1 MATLSAAVRSE
12 FKKSYAKKLRKEGKI
27 PSVVYGKTVGNES
40 VAVDAG
46 AVSKLFR
53 SEGRNAIINLDI
65 EGKKKYTVMAHEL
78 QFDPLKGT
86 VRHIDFLEINMNEEI
101 DAVVPVVLKGAE
113 VVETGDV
120 VLNNQL
126 SELTVR
132 ALPNDLPSTIEIDV
146 SKLAVGD
153 AIRVS
158 DLADSKKYTVLGDP
172 EDVVVTLSYGTQE
185 AEAPA
190 EEATETADAAAP
202 AADGENAA
210 E

>member
-1 MATLSAAVRSE
+1 MATLNATIRGE
-12 FKKSYAKKLRKEGKI
+12 FKKSYAKKLRNEGKI

-78 QFDPLKGT
+78 QFDSIKGT

-101 DAVVPVVLKGAE
+101 DAVVPVVLQGAE
-113 VVETGDV
+113 AVEAGDV
-120 VLNNQL
+120 VLNHQL

-132 ALPNDLPSTIEIDV
+132 ALPNDLPSTIEVDV

-158 DLADSKKYTVLGDP
+158 DLASGTSKYTILGDP
-172 EDVVVTLSYGTQE
+172 EEVIVTLSYG
-185 AEAPA
+185 AKVA
-190 EEATETADAAAP
+190 EETEGAADAAEST
-202 AADGENAA
+202 GNGAA

>member
-1 MATLSAAVRSE
+1 MATLNATIRDE
-12 FKKSYAKKLRKEGKI
+12 FKKSYAKKLRNEGKI

-78 QFDPLKGT
+78 QFDSIKGT

-101 DAVVPVVLKGAE
+101 DAVVPVVLQGAE
-113 VVETGDV
+113 AVEAGDV
-120 VLNNQL
+120 VLNHQL

-132 ALPNDLPSTIEIDV
+132 ALPNDLPSTIEVDV

-158 DLADSKKYTVLGDP
+158 DLASGTSKYTILGDP
-172 EDVVVTLSYGTQE
+172 EEVIVTLSYG
-185 AEAPA
+185 ANVA
-190 EEATETADAAAP
+190 EEAADAAESTG
-202 AADGENAA
+202 DSAA

>member
-1 MATLSAAVRSE
+1 MATLNATIRGE
-12 FKKSYAKKLRKEGKI
+12 FKKSYAKKLRNEGKI

-78 QFDPLKGT
+78 QFDSIKGT

-101 DAVVPVVLKGAE
+101 DAVVPVVLQGAE
-113 VVETGDV
+113 AVEAGDV
-120 VLNNQL
+120 VLNHQL

-132 ALPNDLPSTIEIDV
+132 ALPNDLPSTIEVDV

-158 DLADSKKYTVLGDP
+158 DLASGTSKYTILGDP
-172 EDVVVTLSYGTQE
+172 EEVIVTLSYG
-185 AEAPA
+185 ANVA
-190 EEATETADAAAP
+190 EEAADAAESTG
-202 AADGENAA
+202 DSAA